1 MYSQLITHLKLKL
14 LQRQRAYGD
23 SSLSHV
29 LLRSCSAVNHPEK
42 APRSPGTCSQVTSLG
57 SEGFLWGLRGGDMG
71 SPPVLCLGEDD
82 TSYRCLSVLSPWC
95 QGFQVST
102 SLFTAGSWMRWLLK
116 VPSNSNNSAIRC
128 SPCRKTHS
136 SQGRMWGRSEE
147 QEKERDAVPWFGA
160 LAITHAIQHNTTEL
174 SLPSS
179 GTDYTTIEHF
189 AFPPSYC
196 NTQRPACTQSKQNP
210 SSGPATSFLPTPPPL
225 QRAALSFLGLPVQCW
240 PPWWKNPTT
249 GGAQEQ
255 DG

>member
-1 MYSQLITHLKLKL
+1 MPLCAKSLVPGVPGVHVPVHCRELDEMAFKGPLQLKQFCDSMLS
-14 LQRQRAYGD
+14 LQEDPFFLGQNVGQKWGAGKGVGCCALVW
-23 SSLSHV
+23 SSGH
-29 LLRSCSAVNHPEK
+29 HPCN
-42 APRSPGTCSQVTSLG
+42 TT
-57 SEGFLWGLRGGDMG
+57 
-71 SPPVLCLGEDD
+71 
-82 TSYRCLSVLSPWC
+82 
-95 QGFQVST
+95 
-102 SLFTAGSWMRWLLK
+102 
-116 VPSNSNNSAIRC
+116 
-128 SPCRKTHS
+128 
-136 SQGRMWGRSEE
+136 
-147 QEKERDAVPWFGA
+147 
-160 LAITHAIQHNTTEL
+160 QHNTAEL

-196 NTQRPACTQSKQNP
+196 NTQRPVCTQSKQNP